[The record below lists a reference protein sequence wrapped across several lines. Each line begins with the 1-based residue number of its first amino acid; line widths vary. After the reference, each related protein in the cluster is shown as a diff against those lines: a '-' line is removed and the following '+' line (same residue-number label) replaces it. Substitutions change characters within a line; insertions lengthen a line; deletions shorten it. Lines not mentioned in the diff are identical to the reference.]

1 MTRPLVRV
9 GLVVLA
15 VAATSDV
22 AARSVLCDTVKLG
35 DTASAVAKR
44 LTGSRDN
51 VQQRWFRIIDPA
63 RSKVVPKADYDRIL
77 EGWQVCI
84 PAARVGPQP
93 SRILPAGTSART
105 DVVRLPLDG
114 SQSAPQLMAG
124 AAAKMPDALK
134 LVLFLLGPP
143 LAGAAIGAVGLT
155 WQSVDRILMV
165 RRSLKRE
172 VQYFGDLFVKD
183 FERPLVIDGVI
194 SRPIRA
200 RLRWV
205 SFARRLDILL
215 APAAGHRYPNLDDH
229 RRNVEYD
236 VERIA
241 HRLRHHPWVRRPL
254 RAEGEWVVV
263 PFELKPRAR
272 TGDRT

>member
-1 MTRPLVRV
+1 
-9 GLVVLA
+9 

-35 DTASAVAKR
+35 DTASAVAQR
-44 LTGSRDN
+44 LTGSRDS
-51 VQQRWFRIIDPA
+51 VQQRWFRIIDPT
-63 RSKVVPKADYDRIL
+63 RSKVIPKAAYDRIL
-77 EGWQVCI
+77 EGWQVCV
-84 PAARVGPQP
+84 PAARLGPQP
-93 SRILPAGTSART
+93 SRITPTGTSARKSAAK
-105 DVVRLPLDG
+105 LPLEL
-114 SQSAPQLMAG
+114 SQPAQATELIAG
-124 AAAKMPDALK
+124 VPAKMPDTLK
-134 LVLFLLGPP
+134 LVLVLLGPP
-143 LAGAAIGAVGLT
+143 LFGAAIGALGLT

-183 FERPLVIDGVI
+183 FERPLVIDGVT
-194 SRPIRA
+194 SHPIRA

-205 SFARRLDILL
+205 SFNRRLDILL

-236 VERIA
+236 VDRIA

-263 PFELKPRAR
+263 PFELKPRAQ